1 MTNYIPRALESV
13 VKKNSEWFPVVL
25 LTGQRQTGKTTML
38 KRLIEEGTPRNYVSL
53 DDWTERALAQK
64 DPELFLQLHK
74 PPILID
80 EVQYAPG
87 LFTYIKIYVDSHPDE
102 NGMFWLTSSQKFE
115 LMRGVQESLAGRVSV
130 LNLTAL
136 SGAEIDRENR
146 GPFVVDIKAAME
158 RMHATKPADVED
170 VFARMVKGG
179 MPSVIVKNIEPDVYY
194 SSYLSTYIE
203 KDIKAFS
210 ESINPMKFLA
220 FLTTLAARCS
230 QLLNIASIARDA
242 EINQKQASDWLD
254 MLRALGM
261 VFLLHPYSNNLL
273 KRLIKAPKVYFYDTG
288 FVSYLTKWSS
298 AAALQAGAMSG
309 AALENY
315 VVSEIAKSYLSAGKT
330 PPMYYYRDKEGNEID
345 LILEHDGILNP
356 IEIKKTANPSAD
368 LIRAFTVLDKGSLK
382 RGSGAIICMKP
393 QVLPLDREN
402 FTIPV
407 WAI

>member
-1 MTNYIPRALESV
+1 
-13 VKKNSEWFPVVL
+13 
-25 LTGQRQTGKTTML
+25 
-38 KRLIEEGTPRNYVSL
+38 
-53 DDWTERALAQK
+53 
-64 DPELFLQLHK
+64 
-74 PPILID
+74 
-80 EVQYAPG
+80 
-87 LFTYIKIYVDSHPDE
+87 
-102 NGMFWLTSSQKFE
+102 
-115 LMRGVQESLAGRVSV
+115 MRGVQESLAGRVSV

-210 ESINPMKFLA
+210 ESVNPMKFLA
-220 FLTTLAARCS
+220 FLTALAARCS
-230 QLLNIASIARDA
+230 QLLNVASIARDA

-261 VFLLHPYSNNLL
+261 VFLLRPYSNNLL

-330 PPMYYYRDKEGNEID
+330 PPMYYYRDKDGNEID